1 MIPDFNTDGNLPAGI
16 HEATLKEFKERFA
29 YTTWRLHLFDKLL
42 RLIED
47 LKAIKCKTVYIDGS
61 YVTTKEVPGDYDAC
75 WENIGVDEAVLNT
88 NPALMMRRR
97 DLQEDWYGAD
107 VFPARVEEAAS
118 GLLFLDFFQI
128 DKTTGKAKGI
138 VKIEIG

>member
-1 MIPDFNTDGNLPAGI
+1 MIPDFKEDGNLPVGI
-16 HEATLKEFKERFA
+16 HEATLEEFKKRFA
-29 YTTWRLHLFDKLL
+29 HTIWRNQLYDKLL

-47 LKAIKCKTVYIDGS
+47 LKTIGCKTVYIDGS

-75 WENIGVDEAVLNT
+75 WENIGVDEDALVL
-88 NPALMMRRR
+88 NPALTFERRE
-97 DLQEDWYGAD
+97 LQEEWYGAD

-118 GLLFLDFFQI
+118 GLLFLDFFQV
-128 DKTTGKAKGI
+128 DKATGFRKGI